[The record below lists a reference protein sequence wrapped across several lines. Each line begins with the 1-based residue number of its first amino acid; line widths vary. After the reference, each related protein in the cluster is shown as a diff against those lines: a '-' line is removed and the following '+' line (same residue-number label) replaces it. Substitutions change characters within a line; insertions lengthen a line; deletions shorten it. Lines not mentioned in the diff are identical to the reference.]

1 MTIRQ
6 VRVRIIV
13 RPIIALIKECILKI
27 SIFALGL
34 TMLPVSAFA
43 IEKCD
48 MGQRYTCVVDGDTIW
63 FEGEKIRMMGY
74 DTPEPQTNVCGGSRE
89 IELANQASDR
99 LVQLLNQGGIS
110 IERHGKD
117 RYDRTLAVVS
127 VGGQNVGDLLVGEG
141 LARYWPDGPEF
152 WCN

>member
-1 MTIRQ
+1 
-6 VRVRIIV
+6 
-13 RPIIALIKECILKI
+13 
-27 SIFALGL
+27 
-34 TMLPVSAFA
+34 MLPVSAFA
-43 IEKCD
+43 IEKCGA
-48 MGQRYTCVVDGDTIW
+48 GQRHTCVVDGDTIW
-63 FEGEKIRMMGY
+63 LEGEKIRMMGY
-74 DTPEPQTNVCGGSRE
+74 DTPEPQTNICGGSRE
-89 IELANQASDR
+89 VALANQASDR
-99 LVQLLNQGGIS
+99 LVQLLNQGGVS